1 MYTSPQDK
9 SKNQTALEKIKEAWE
24 ENPVAV
30 IGVATLAVTALA
42 KFIDAV
48 SSAQGRRAY
57 AKQVN
62 LKAKRPAKVVNYAVR
77 QP

>member
-1 MYTSPQDK
+1 MYTSPQD
-9 SKNQTALEKIKEAWE
+9 KNQTALEKIKEAWE

-30 IGVATLAVTALA
+30 IGVATLAVTAVA
-42 KFIDAV
+42 KLIDAV

-62 LKAKRPAKVVNYAVR
+62 LSAKKPANMTYKVR
-77 QP
+77 S

>member
-1 MYTSPQDK
+1 MNVKQGIEKLKQKFNEDPLVVIVVGSLAI
-9 SKNQTALEKIKEAWE
+9 TAA
-24 ENPVAV
+24 
-30 IGVATLAVTALA
+30 A

-62 LKAKRPAKVVNYAVR
+62 YRVKHG
-77 QP
+77 